1 MRKRRIIPTI
11 PVSCL
16 IEGKDKEKYQPIM
29 YTSIL
34 DGVEQCLNSNKTS
47 FILARV
53 DDGTNL
59 TDVTI
64 IKDSFKTNLK
74 TVLDYYEQKEEY
86 ELCSRTAKLLNKV

>member
-11 PVSCL
+11 PASCL
-16 IEGKDKEKYQPIM
+16 IEGKDKDKYQPVL
-29 YTSIL
+29 YSSIL
-34 DGVEQCLNSNKTS
+34 EGIEQSLKSSKTS

-53 DDGTNL
+53 DDGTNI

-64 IKDSFKTNLK
+64 IKDSFKTNLE

-86 ELCSRTAKLLNKV
+86 ELCSRTFKLLKQV

>member
-16 IEGKDKEKYQPIM
+16 TEGKDKDKYQPVL
-29 YTSIL
+29 YSSIL
-34 DGVEQCLNSNKTS
+34 DGVEQSLKTNKTS

-53 DDGTNL
+53 DDGTNI

-64 IKDSFKTNLK
+64 LQDAFKTNLE

-86 ELCSRTAKLLNKV
+86 ELCSRTVKLLDQV